1 MNALPTLF
9 ITRVMTRAKKTLTT
23 VFIAS
28 LITVSGCSN
37 LINATSEEP
46 ISVHPGKRT
55 VGTMIDDEQ
64 LETIAKVNLKKA
76 SEALK
81 HAHINVTSYNGVV
94 LLTGQV
100 ADNNSRELAAN
111 TVKAIPK
118 ARQVYNE
125 LQVQGKTSVIAR
137 SSDTWLTTKVK
148 SRLIAEKNLEGRRIK
163 VVTEDGVVYLMG
175 LLSRQEAE
183 IASEISRTTG
193 GVQKVVKAVEYI
205 D

>member
-1 MNALPTLF
+1 MKALPAQF
-9 ITRVMTRAKKTLTT
+9 FTRTTKALTAA
-23 VFIAS
+23 FIAS
-28 LITVSGCSN
+28 LLTISGCSS
-37 LINATSEEP
+37 LINAASEAP
-46 ISVHPGKRT
+46 ITVHPGKRT

-100 ADNNSRELAAN
+100 ADNSSRELAAN

-125 LQVQGKTSVIAR
+125 LQVQGKTSVLAR
-137 SSDTWLTTKVK
+137 TSDTWLTTKVK
-148 SRLIAEKNLEGRRIK
+148 SRLLAEKNLEGLRIK